1 VINFIIQV
9 TNLSTQ
15 NKLDLMYMS
24 IAEEIANTLSQ
35 DLKRKV
41 AAIAVK
47 NGSILGYGING
58 TPSGWYSN
66 SIPVDTN
73 GHTIHEHVVHA
84 EVNLIAKMA
93 KAGLATNGATIYV
106 NHAPCTECAKV
117 IRQAGFKNLIYKH
130 DYKSEDGIQ
139 VLTRGLHSQ
148 VQVSKIG
155 V

>member
-1 VINFIIQV
+1 
-9 TNLSTQ
+9 
-15 NKLDLMYMS
+15 MYMN
-24 IAEEIANTLSQ
+24 IVEEIANTLSQ
-35 DLKRKV
+35 DQKRKV

-66 SIPVDTN
+66 NIPVDID

-93 KAGLATNGATIYV
+93 KQGLPTDQATIYV
-106 NHAPCTECAKV
+106 NHAPCAECAKV
-117 IRQAGFKNLIYKH
+117 IRQAGFKKLIYKY
-130 DYKSEDGIQ
+130 DYKSSAGIQ
-139 VLTRGLHSQ
+139 VLTNGNHSQ